1 MRFLTLIFVCIVITL
16 QYPLWFAK
24 GSWGEVW
31 RVKAQIAQQIE
42 DNDKL
47 RIRNES
53 LNAEVVD
60 LKTGYDAIEER
71 ARSELG
77 FIKPGEIFYQ
87 VLVAQPNVL
96 EEQLAAIAAAS
107 AAKAAAEQ
115 NAAASTTPA
124 TDTGEG
130 DADADVITT
139 DDASSPAASVVDPN
153 VL

>member
-1 MRFLTLIFVCIVITL
+1 MRFLTLIFVCIVIAL

-71 ARSELG
+71 ARS
-77 FIKPGEIFYQ
+77 
-87 VLVAQPNVL
+87 
-96 EEQLAAIAAAS
+96 
-107 AAKAAAEQ
+107 
-115 NAAASTTPA
+115 
-124 TDTGEG
+124 
-130 DADADVITT
+130 
-139 DDASSPAASVVDPN
+139 
-153 VL
+153 